1 MCVNVIN
8 GVLTVCVLVLADLSL
23 SPSVCPVCELL
34 NRLVYNT
41 HTEHDPSA
49 HTHTHT
55 HTHTDS
61 GDIDLIM
68 ESAVKKSL
76 LAPIKTLKFCVTG
89 EKQPSGWTTSGSKGQ
104 RSKVRACADTH
115 LLRPYQADLE
125 RERKRR
131 EAMSAQ
137 RNAER
142 AAMRLH
148 FRSKYQLTKNAEDRE
163 RVRVAGG
170 KVCLPRDLAKMV
182 RPDTD
187 DGDDSFSVI
196 RAFQRLR
203 SSTHTHTPAHAEP
216 CRVM

>member
-1 MCVNVIN
+1 
-8 GVLTVCVLVLADLSL
+8 
-23 SPSVCPVCELL
+23 
-34 NRLVYNT
+34 
-41 HTEHDPSA
+41 
-49 HTHTHT
+49 
-55 HTHTDS
+55 
-61 GDIDLIM
+61 M

-89 EKQPSGWTTSGSKGQ
+89 EKKPSGSKGQ
-104 RSKVRACADTH
+104 RSPLRSGADTH
-115 LLRPYQADLE
+115 LLRPYQAELE

-131 EAMSAQ
+131 EAMNAQ
-137 RNAER
+137 KNAER

-182 RPDTD
+182 RPDAD
-187 DGDDSFSVI
+187 DGDDGFSVI

-203 SSTHTHTPAHAEP
+203 SGTHTRAEP